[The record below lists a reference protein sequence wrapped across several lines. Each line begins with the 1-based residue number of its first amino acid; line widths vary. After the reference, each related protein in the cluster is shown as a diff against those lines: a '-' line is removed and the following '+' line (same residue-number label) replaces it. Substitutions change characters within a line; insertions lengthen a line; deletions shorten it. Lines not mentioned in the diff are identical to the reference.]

1 MKQPEDLLWQ
11 SKSGKRLRYFMLL
24 GIRFVEICMASIIPS
39 IIGLVLVFM
48 NPNNRIM
55 SIMCFLSFLAF
66 AICNWMFWMKYAKQR
81 TKRREFF
88 VINGIAYIFY
98 AIISYLM
105 YEFSGAFMYSIL
117 FSNLRAFE
125 SFGMLTPY
133 SLVASH
139 VVIVI
144 LMVVCQMY
152 SRKYYTRLL
161 EKLAENGADEIEM
174 DPWGHLV
181 PEQEGKR
188 VTILSV
194 EEMHRQMEQERQEAA
209 EILQEEIENAS
220 ESLWDDGMTKGRGE
234 SFDKVEFDNIDAD
247 LSDGDFVAGVGTER
261 DIDNYDTDKLWEENI
276 YKGRTA
282 GDMPVENY
290 DDEPEDMPDF
300 FAINH
305 YEGEENET
313 LWSDAMHQG
322 KKDTYETVDIIEIED
337 EDGESPDFLYYDGDG
352 LWNNNMY
359 QGQGKSLT
367 RPDEIEE
374 AKREFKELPTENS
387 KYDADNLWDNIT
399 QGRGNKE
406 QDEEKS
412 ADVNMNVMDD
422 YDSDKLWDTPVQGKN
437 KKIST

>member
-1 MKQPEDLLWQ
+1 MKQPEDLIWQ

-39 IIGLVLVFM
+39 IIGLMLVFM

-66 AICNWMFWMKYAKQR
+66 AICNWMFWMRYAKQR

-88 VINGIAYIFY
+88 IINGIAYIFY

-105 YEFSGAFMYSIL
+105 YEFSGVFMYSIL

-188 VTILSV
+188 VAILSV
-194 EEMHRQMEQERQEAA
+194 EEMHRQMEAERQEAA

-220 ESLWDDGMTKGRGE
+220 ESLWDEGMTKGRGE
-234 SFDKVEFDNIDAD
+234 SVTTVEFEDIDAD
-247 LSDGDFVAGVGTER
+247 LSEGDFVAGVGTER
-261 DIDNYDTDKLWEENI
+261 DIDNYDTEELWEKHI
-276 YKGRTA
+276 YKGRTQNDA
-282 GDMPVENY
+282 PVDNY
-290 DDEPEDMPDF
+290 DDEPDDMPDF
-300 FAINH
+300 FAVNH

-313 LWSDAMHQG
+313 LWSTDMRQG
-322 KKDTYETVDIIEIED
+322 KNDTYQAVDIIEEED
-337 EDGESPDFLYYDGDG
+337 EEGKAPEFLYYDGEG
-352 LWNNNMY
+352 LWNNSMY
-359 QGQGKSLT
+359 QGRGRALT
-367 RPDEIEE
+367 RPDEVSES
-374 AKREFKELPTENS
+374 KREFKEIPTENS
-387 KYDADNLWDNIT
+387 KYDSDNLWDNIS
-399 QGRGNKE
+399 QGRGKVTEPQPKE
-406 QDEEKS
+406 EPVE
-412 ADVNMNVMDD
+412 VNLNTMSD
-422 YDSDKLWDTPVQGKN
+422 YDSDNLWDKPVQGKI
-437 KKIST
+437 KK

>member
-1 MKQPEDLLWQ
+1 MKQPEDLIWQ

-39 IIGLVLVFM
+39 IIGLMLVFIR
-48 NPNNRIM
+48 PNNRIM

-66 AICNWMFWMKYAKQR
+66 AICNWMFWMRYAKQR
-81 TKRREFF
+81 TQRREFF
-88 VINGIAYIFY
+88 IINGIAYIFY

-125 SFGMLTPY
+125 SFGILTPY
-133 SLVASH
+133 SLVISH
-139 VVIVI
+139 VVICI

-181 PEQEGKR
+181 PIKDGKR
-188 VTILSV
+188 VDILSV
-194 EEMHRQMEQERQEAA
+194 EEMHRQMEEERLEAA
-209 EILQEEIENAS
+209 EILQEEIESAA
-220 ESLWDDGMTKGRGE
+220 EYLWDEGMTKGRGE
-234 SFDKVEFDNIDAD
+234 RITTVEIEDIDRD
-247 LSDGDFVAGVGTER
+247 LSEGDFIAGVGTER
-261 DIDNYDTDKLWEENI
+261 DIDNYDTDELWEKHI

-282 GDMPVENY
+282 GDKPVDNY

-305 YEGEENET
+305 YQGEENET
-313 LWSDAMHQG
+313 LWSSDMHQG
-322 KKDTYETVDIIEIED
+322 KKDTYEAVDIIEEED
-337 EDGESPDFLYYDGDG
+337 EDGEGPDFLYYDGEG

-367 RPDEIEE
+367 RPDEKKE
-374 AKREFKELPTENS
+374 AKREFVEIPTENS
-387 KYDADNLWDNIT
+387 KYDSDNLWDNIT
-399 QGRGNKE
+399 QGRGKKIE
-406 QDEEKS
+406 IEEEPVE
-412 ADVNMNVMDD
+412 VNLNTMSD
-422 YDSDKLWDTPVQGKN
+422 YDADNLWDNPVQGK
-437 KKIST
+437 KK